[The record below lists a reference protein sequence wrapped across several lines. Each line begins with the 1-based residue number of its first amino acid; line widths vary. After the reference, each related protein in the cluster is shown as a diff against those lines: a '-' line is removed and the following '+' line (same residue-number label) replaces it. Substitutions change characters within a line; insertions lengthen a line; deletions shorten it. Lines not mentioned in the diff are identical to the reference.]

1 MTIPNH
7 ITIEALARLPIAE
20 IVALPAAE
28 LARLQKEADEALRKS
43 KLTVAWLDG
52 ALIQKYTERAKAVRA
67 DTDKDFGVT
76 RFTDDDVTVVADPP
90 KKVEWDQHDLA
101 DLVERIKAEGEDP
114 RDYVEVSLKVSER
127 KYGSWPK
134 HIRCL
139 FEPSRTV
146 RAGKETFE
154 LIVKKEDI

>member
-28 LARLQKEADEALRKS
+28 LARLQKDADDALRKS

-52 ALIQKYTERAKAVRA
+52 ALTQKYSERAKAARA
-67 DTDKDFGVT
+67 DRSKDFGVT
-76 RFTDDDVTVVADPP
+76 RFTDGDVTVVADLP
-90 KKVEWDQHDLA
+90 KKIDWDQHDLA
-101 DLVERIKAEGEDP
+101 ELVERIKAEGEDP
-114 RDYVEVSLKVSER
+114 RDYVEVTLKVSER

-134 HIRCL
+134 HIRSL

-146 RAGKETFE
+146 RAGKESFE